1 MLGYSR
7 STDLRRPQ
15 TTHGDGSTQLVVAFT
30 RQARRA
36 LSMRV
41 PLCSH
46 TISRRCIPSI
56 PSYVRCSIRV
66 EARQDTETAWNAC
79 FSCGSVPSSCNTR
92 VARAVKKKKNHE
104 RPVCFR
110 AKLHASKKK
119 AAFIGAACHVYSF
132 IGDLHSAKYE
142 RRVAC
147 VVRVYWRA

>member
-92 VARAVKKKKNHE
+92 VARAVKKKE
-104 RPVCFR
+104 SRETGVFSR
-110 AKLHASKKK
+110 EIARFEKK
-119 AAFIGAACHVYSF
+119 S
-132 IGDLHSAKYE
+132 
-142 RRVAC
+142 
-147 VVRVYWRA
+147 RVYRRGVSRVFVHRRFAFRKI